1 MKFRQ
6 EWKTKYEALAETLI
20 GLQTEKEKI
29 EGKKFQYKESLK
41 KKVEIIKAYE
51 NICQFSQIPVVV
63 GKLEELEKLQSRIQ
77 EMDSVN
83 LAVKDKNFKLQK
95 EIEVLQLEAKN
106 KENHIALVEM
116 QVKSLEENS
125 AQMSLRILALEQMLK
140 DKDRS
145 IQDLIVN
152 FKLLQDE
159 LRRANAPKKLV
170 DPNQGEVEKLKS
182 ALALKLL
189 EKARKG

>member
-1 MKFRQ
+1 VKSRQ
-6 EWKTKYEALAETLI
+6 GWKTKYEALAETFS

-29 EGKKFQYKESLK
+29 QGKKLEYKESLRK
-41 KKVEIIKAYE
+41 KLELIKAYE
-51 NICQFSQIPVVV
+51 NICEFSQIPVVQ

-95 EIEVLQLEAKN
+95 EFEVLQLEAKN
-106 KENHIALVEM
+106 KDNHIGLVEM

-125 AQMSLRILALEQMLK
+125 AQMSFRMLALEQMLK

-145 IQDLIVN
+145 IQDLIAN

-159 LRRANAPKKLV
+159 LRRANAPKKVV
-170 DPNQGEVEKLKS
+170 DPNQREVEKLKS

-189 EKARKG
+189 EKTRKG